1 MQNRLCKESLSR
13 LSEVS
18 QVSAKG
24 LVPPSCSPLGG
35 ANCVFIFP
43 KSVFVGPKSVFV
55 LLSCFFLH
63 EVNKKTSP
71 GRLARRRGWECVGR
85 SGYSSPRICMISMA
99 ERMTLEPGP
108 KMAATPAL

>member
-18 QVSAKG
+18 QVPAKG

-55 LLSCFFLH
+55 LLSRF
-63 EVNKKTSP
+63 P
-71 GRLARRRGWECVGR
+71 
-85 SGYSSPRICMISMA
+85 CM
-99 ERMTLEPGP
+99 R
-108 KMAATPAL
+108 